1 VFFEGLVEAL
11 DLAAGLRVVGP
22 RAAVSDA
29 EFAEGDL
36 QGGAAV
42 AALFGGEDGPVI
54 GQRAGR
60 CAPPSEGRGEGVND
74 VGAGGDGSGL
84 AGDGGAGVVIE
95 DVEDFYLGV
104 IGQAPVRDIGLPQLV
119 G

>member
-1 VFFEGLVEAL
+1 MEAL
-11 DLAAGLRVVGP
+11 DLAAGLRMVGP
-22 RAAVSDA
+22 RAAVFDA
-29 EFAEGDL
+29 QFAQGDL
-36 QGGAAV
+36 QGGASV

-60 CAPPSEGRGEGVND
+60 CAPVGESRGEGVND

-95 DVEDFYLGV
+95 YVEDFYLGA
-104 IGQAPVRDIGLPQLV
+104 IGEVPMRDIGLPQLV

>member
-1 VFFEGLVEAL
+1 
-11 DLAAGLRVVGP
+11 AGL
-22 RAAVSDA
+22 DA
-29 EFAEGDL
+29 EFAQGDL

-54 GQRAGR
+54 GQHASR
-60 CAPPSEGRGEGVND
+60 CAPPGEGRGEGVDD
-74 VGAGGDGSGL
+74 VGAGGDGLGL

-104 IGQAPVRDIGLPQLV
+104 IGQVPVGDIGLPELV
-119 G
+119 GLGGAEAFPR